1 MYSIFRMMILMLV
14 CLLLWRPVLSPPP
27 VLLPS
32 VSPIIILPPLS
43 PWHVIIMPCLTCAC
57 GPQVLLETQYAD
69 GVKYEAYT
77 FSSIWKVLK
86 CDKVHTIVFCCSF
99 SVLWTCCRPLPP
111 VEICTYSRKS
121 RRHHYSG
128 RGPGAAV
135 ILDWSVPVPSWS
147 EVQRWASLWLVH
159 VPCSVFPPPSHSNS
173 AQLSKLLQDHPQLI
187 LVEGRNIYKL
197 I

>member
-43 PWHVIIMPCLTCAC
+43 PWHVIIMSCLTCAC
-57 GPQVLLETQYAD
+57 GHQVLLEISIYRRSEIWSIYFFKHLKSIKMWQ
-69 GVKYEAYT
+69 
-77 FSSIWKVLK
+77 SSYN
-86 CDKVHTIVFCCSF
+86 CCSF

-111 VEICTYSRKS
+111 LEICTYSRKS

-173 AQLSKLLQDHPQLI
+173 AQLSQLLQDHPRLI
-187 LVEGRNIYKL
+187 LVERI
-197 I
+197 